1 MVDKGSECYSGS
13 MKSWLEKNDV
23 EMFSTYNEGTSVI
36 AERFIRS
43 LKIKSINTCMTSTW
57 KNVYID
63 KLDYIVNKYNDTYH
77 RTIKIKSVDV
87 WPSTYIEK

>member
-23 EMFSTYNEGTSVI
+23 EMFSTHNEGTFVI

-43 LKIKSINTCMTSTW
+43 LKIKSINTCMTSIW
-57 KNVYID
+57 KNLYID

>member
-23 EMFSTYNEGTSVI
+23 EMFSTYNEATSVI

-63 KLDYIVNKYNDTYH
+63 KLDYIFNKYNDTYH

>member
-43 LKIKSINTCMTSTW
+43 LKIKSINTCMTSIW

>member
-23 EMFSTYNEGTSVI
+23 EMFSTHNEGTSVI

-43 LKIKSINTCMTSTW
+43 LKIKSINTCMTSIW